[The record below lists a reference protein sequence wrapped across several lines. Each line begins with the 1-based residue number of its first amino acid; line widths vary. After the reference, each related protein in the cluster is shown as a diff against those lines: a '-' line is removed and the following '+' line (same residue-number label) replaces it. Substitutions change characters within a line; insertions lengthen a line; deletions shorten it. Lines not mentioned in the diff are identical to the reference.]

1 MLDINGIKEKI
12 NEVTQL
18 AESSHNQTAISLFNI
33 LKKDTAMQDIYDG
46 NDGDDFERDLLDRCD
61 EYAENETYHLDKA
74 YQDIDW
80 IRANGSYF
88 NWEEIWLDW
97 KDFCEYMDKPKAPE
111 DEGKEWLEEEFDSY
125 DVETIKSQ
133 LVVKLREFT
142 ELYQTLMENSAIEGD
157 SSEDFVDYANRIVTV
172 IGHLTKD
179 YDKRDDTLDE
189 IYNKGRSIAEDYTD
203 FDFVREERYDEF
215 RNLEDY
221 LNDVNACT
229 LMYYMYKEGRL
240 KYATEIFQI
249 VVKYVNDTFPSF
261 THEDNGKN
269 VEQPKDT
276 GKDWLEESVTN
287 NDTEVLS
294 KLKKEIKDDYRGLDY
309 NHFSKA
315 SVWYDKV
322 KFYMSF
328 YVTTFKLNRNIL
340 TPYFS
345 DIDDR
350 IDANRENIDERR
362 FQRSE
367 FSEDFNTVNEF
378 INDASVDKV
387 LEMMN
392 QYGRRDIC
400 SVMYDNFNDFNEKHD
415 ELDTYVANL
424 NSEKDLN
431 DIKNDTGKEWLD
443 ESVLMEMPA
452 TNYTSFEIEPYIIC
466 DTEYVGDDDEDT
478 QYENPDAYVT
488 PLSEYIDNT
497 RNNPYW
503 VREKF
508 NYNREKP
515 LCMTELNKNLNTEV
529 VCIVGYPGYYD
540 GMTVGIVAK
549 EWDSDVMNENFT
561 EFGVDNAGYTIY
573 TMDMLHDD
581 SQVFTEREAEQEW
594 TRRVLEPEIEKAIG
608 ILIETQAIAGGRL
621 YPSDMGYKAPKTSGE
636 EFDESALYKKE
647 NLTETVRPSEL
658 PDPSWYDESM
668 SVGDTLSYK
677 YMGYP
682 IFVECCRDDDSE
694 DDRFYNLQIYLPDDK
709 FSEDPIEE
717 ANFTYW
723 NDMIY
728 HLKEYVSEHPLNP
741 NLDEPYIEN
750 KPEDEGNNWLEESNQ
765 LNENNEFEYWKNHEP
780 IEANTS
786 ISFDYK
792 GFHITV
798 DNMEGDH
805 FNVNIYKMI
814 NQPHNRNS
822 IYPNINYSQYEFYA
836 YSWSRIFDGI
846 IAYVNRCSY
855 DEPEISKKPK
865 KSGEEFD
872 EVLDIKGIKKQ
883 INEIVRMSDGN
894 N

>member
-1 MLDINGIKEKI
+1 MLL
-12 NEVTQL
+12 QMW
-18 AESSHNQTAISLFNI
+18 I
-33 LKKDTAMQDIYDG
+33 LTYQYD
-46 NDGDDFERDLLDRCD
+46 LKLPALVL
-61 EYAENETYHLDKA
+61 YL
-74 YQDIDW
+74 
-80 IRANGSYF
+80 
-88 NWEEIWLDW
+88 
-97 KDFCEYMDKPKAPE
+97 
-111 DEGKEWLEEEFDSY
+111 
-125 DVETIKSQ
+125 TIQ
-133 LVVKLREFT
+133 YRT
-142 ELYQTLMENSAIEGD
+142 D
-157 SSEDFVDYANRIVTV
+157 SSEDFVDYANRIIKV

-179 YDKRDDTLDE
+179 YDKRDDALDE

-203 FDFVREERYDEF
+203 YAFVEEERYDEF

-261 THEDNGKN
+261 TDEDNEKN

-276 GKDWLEESVTN
+276 GKDWLE
-287 NDTEVLS
+287 
-294 KLKKEIKDDYRGLDY
+294 
-309 NHFSKA
+309 
-315 SVWYDKV
+315 
-322 KFYMSF
+322 
-328 YVTTFKLNRNIL
+328 
-340 TPYFS
+340 
-345 DIDDR
+345 
-350 IDANRENIDERR
+350 
-362 FQRSE
+362 
-367 FSEDFNTVNEF
+367 
-378 INDASVDKV
+378 
-387 LEMMN
+387 
-392 QYGRRDIC
+392 
-400 SVMYDNFNDFNEKHD
+400 
-415 ELDTYVANL
+415 
-424 NSEKDLN
+424 
-431 DIKNDTGKEWLD
+431 

-466 DTEYVGDDDEDT
+466 DTEYIGDDDEDNI
-478 QYENPDAYVT
+478 YDDPDAYAT

-515 LCMTELNKNLNTEV
+515 ICMPELNKTLNTEI
-529 VCIVGYPGYYD
+529 VCIIGYPGYYD
-540 GMTVGIVAK
+540 GMTVGIVAR
-549 EWDSDVMNENFT
+549 EWDYDIMSENFT
-561 EFGVDNAGYTIY
+561 EMGEDREGNALY

-581 SQVFTEREAEQEW
+581 SQAFTESEAEQEW
-594 TRRVLEPEIEKAIG
+594 TKRILEPEIEKAIHV
-608 ILIETQAIAGGRL
+608 IIETQAIAGGRL
-621 YPSDMGYKAPKTSGE
+621 YPDNMGYKAPKTSGE
-636 EFDESALYKKE
+636 EFDESVIYKKE

-658 PDPSWYDESM
+658 PNPSWYDESM
-668 SVGDTLSYK
+668 SVGDTLSNK

-682 IFVECCRDDDSE
+682 IFVEYCRDDDSE

-728 HLKEYVSEHPLNP
+728 YLKEYVLEHPLNP

-750 KPEDEGNNWLEESNQ
+750 EPEDEGNNWLEESIQ
-765 LNENNEFEYWKNHEP
+765 LNENENDEFEYWKNHEP
-780 IEANTS
+780 IEADTS

-792 GFHITV
+792 GFHITI

-805 FNVNIYKMI
+805 FNVNIYETI

-836 YSWSRIFDGI
+836 FSWSRIFDGI
-846 IAYVNRCSY
+846 KAYANRRSY
-855 DEPEISKKPK
+855 DEPENIEKPK

-883 INEIVRMSDGN
+883 INEIVRKADGN

>member
-1 MLDINGIKEKI
+1 MLDINSIKEKI
-12 NEVTQL
+12 NEITQL
-18 AESSHNQTAISLFNI
+18 AESEHSLYATSYAISLFNM
-33 LKKDTAMQDIYDG
+33 LKKDTSIQEIYYDNG
-46 NDGDDFERDLLDRCD
+46 GDDYERDLLDRCEEYIEND
-61 EYAENETYHLDKA
+61 EYHLDRP
-74 YQDIDW
+74 YQDIEW
-80 IRANGSYF
+80 IRVDDMYLNY
-88 NWEEIWLDW
+88 EEMWSDW
-97 KDFCEYMDKPKAPE
+97 KDFCENLDKPKVPE
-111 DEGKEWLEEEFDSY
+111 DSGKEWLEEEFDSY

-142 ELYQTLMENSAIEGD
+142 ELYQTLMENGAIEGD
-157 SSEDFVDYANRIVTV
+157 SSEDFVDYANRIIKV

-179 YDKRDDTLDE
+179 YDKRDDALDE

-203 FDFVREERYDEF
+203 YAFVEEERYDEF

-229 LMYYMYKEGRL
+229 LMYYMYKEGRI

-261 THEDNGKN
+261 THEDNEKN
-269 VEQPKDT
+269 IEQPKDT
-276 GKDWLEESVTN
+276 GKDWLE
-287 NDTEVLS
+287 
-294 KLKKEIKDDYRGLDY
+294 
-309 NHFSKA
+309 
-315 SVWYDKV
+315 
-322 KFYMSF
+322 
-328 YVTTFKLNRNIL
+328 
-340 TPYFS
+340 
-345 DIDDR
+345 
-350 IDANRENIDERR
+350 
-362 FQRSE
+362 
-367 FSEDFNTVNEF
+367 
-378 INDASVDKV
+378 
-387 LEMMN
+387 
-392 QYGRRDIC
+392 
-400 SVMYDNFNDFNEKHD
+400 
-415 ELDTYVANL
+415 
-424 NSEKDLN
+424 
-431 DIKNDTGKEWLD
+431 

-466 DTEYVGDDDEDT
+466 DTEYIGDDDEDNI
-478 QYENPDAYVT
+478 YDDPDAYAT

-515 LCMTELNKNLNTEV
+515 LCMPELNKTLNTDV

-549 EWDSDVMNENFT
+549 EWDYDELSDYFT
-561 EFGVDNAGYTIY
+561 EMGEDREGNSLY

-581 SQVFTEREAEQEW
+581 SQAFTEREAEQEW
-594 TRRVLEPEIEKAIG
+594 TKRILEPEIEKAIHV
-608 ILIETQAIAGGRL
+608 IIETQAIAGGRL
-621 YPSDMGYKAPKTSGE
+621 YPDNMGYKAPKTSGE
-636 EFDESALYKKE
+636 EFDESVIYKKE

-658 PDPSWYDESM
+658 PNPSWYDESM
-668 SVGDTLSYK
+668 SVGDTLSNK

-682 IFVECCRDDDSE
+682 IFVECCRDDDYE

-717 ANFTYW
+717 ANFAYW

-728 HLKEYVSEHPLNP
+728 YLKEYVLEHPLNP

-750 KPEDEGNNWLEESNQ
+750 EPEDEGNNWLEESIH
-765 LNENNEFEYWKNHEP
+765 LNENENDEFEYWKNHEP
-780 IEANTS
+780 IEADTS

-792 GFHITV
+792 GFHITI

-805 FNVNIYKMI
+805 FNVNIYETI

-846 IAYVNRCSY
+846 TAYVNRRSY

-883 INEIVRMSDGN
+883 INEIVRKADGN